1 MAITTTGYVSK
12 RYPEIIAALR
22 QGLIDVSGNPNLDL
36 SDDSLLGIINNI
48 FGIELAELYEL
59 AQAQWSAGDVDTAD
73 GIALDRLVARVRL
86 SRQQPIKAYGTL
98 EFTSTLGATI
108 NANTQVKDLAG
119 NVVQTLTQLTLD
131 SNNIAGVVF
140 NITSVDNFT
149 YQIILNGVTYSVVS
163 DASATQAEVVDAFI
177 ATLASD
183 PTYTTTNVSNRLSI
197 SRTTPFSY
205 STSGNISAF
214 NVTKSINSEA
224 LVANTEEYEAGTL
237 TFLVV
242 PNGTYTVTNQQN
254 WITGRALETDAELRT
269 RFKASRSQGN
279 ATVDAIYAK
288 LLATTG
294 VVSASVEE
302 NWTLITNTNGLPA
315 KSFEATV
322 KGGGDLAVATTI
334 WQTKPA
340 GIQPFGNTSIEIT
353 DSQNTPQTIFFTRP
367 VDQYIHVNVVYQL
380 YDEEIFPSN
389 GVEMISRAINTYGQ
403 SLGVG
408 EDVIPQRLMA
418 AVYNGV
424 AGIGNLSI
432 TIGKTLAPTDTPVLS
447 SNKISIGRKEESVF
461 DISRI
466 TVIAG

>member
-214 NVTKSINSEA
+214 NVTKSVNSEA

>member
-1 MAITTTGYVSK
+1 MAITTTGYTSK

-22 QGLIDVSGNPNLDL
+22 QGLIDASGNPNLDL

-73 GIALDRLVARVRL
+73 GLALDRLVARVRL
-86 SRQQPIKAYGTL
+86 SRQQPVKAYGTL
-98 EFTSTLGATI
+98 EFTSTLGTTI

-119 NVVQTLTQLTLD
+119 NVVQTLTQLTLN
-131 SNNIAGVVF
+131 SSSIVGVVF
-140 NITSVDNFT
+140 NVTAVNNYT
-149 YQIILNGVTYSVVS
+149 YQIVLNGVTYSVIS
-163 DASATQAEVVDAFI
+163 DASATQAEVVNAFI
-177 ATLASD
+177 SSISVD
-183 PTYTTTNVSNRLSI
+183 PTYTVTNVSNRLSI

-214 NVTKSINSEA
+214 NVTKSVNSEA

-254 WITGRALETDAELRT
+254 WITGRALETDAELRN
-269 RFKASRSQGN
+269 RFKVSRSQGN

-302 NWTLITNTNGLPA
+302 NWTLVTNPNGLPA

-340 GIQPFGNTSIEIT
+340 GIQPFGNTSAQIIDT
-353 DSQNTPQTIFFTRP
+353 QNTPQTIFFTRP

-389 GVEMISRAINTYGQ
+389 GVDMIISAINTYGQ

-418 AVYNGV
+418 AVYNGTD
-424 AGIGNLSI
+424 GIGNLTI
-432 TIGKTLAPTDTPVLS
+432 TIGKTASPNDTPVLS
-447 SNKISIGRKEESVF
+447 SSKIVIGRKEESVF
-461 DISRI
+461 DVSRI
-466 TVIAG
+466 TVISG